1 MSIVANGQVRMANL
15 SVAGSHMVNGVS
27 KLHSEILRQT
37 VFHDYY
43 KTTPEKF
50 TNVTNGIAHRR
61 WLCLGNPLLSA
72 LLDETI
78 GTKYRKNPEAIGDF
92 IKYRDDQSVI
102 DRVRAIKH
110 ENKERF
116 AEAYYK
122 KTGDKL
128 DTHSLFDVQV
138 KRIHEYKRQLLNA
151 LKIVA
156 LYDEIK
162 KNPNISIRPQT
173 FIFGGKAAP
182 GYYLAKEIIR
192 FICMLGKQID
202 NDPDVRGRLKVVFL
216 EEYNVSL
223 AEILMP
229 ASDISEQISLAGK
242 EASGTGCMKFM
253 INGAM
258 TVGTLDGANVEMADA
273 VGNDNIYIFGLTAN
287 EVDELWKRGYNSAVY
302 YKESE
307 RLHGA
312 IDRIGC
318 GLAGEDFSNIENY
331 LLHNPG
337 VSDPYMCFA
346 DFDSYYATYNRAL
359 DDYDHRNLWTKK
371 AITNI
376 AKAGYFASDRSIK
389 EYAENIWHIEP
400 CKI

>member
-1 MSIVANGQVRMANL
+1 MKKNNIQNKTLKWLVHFSIIILML
-15 SVAGSHMVNGVS
+15 MWGS
-27 KLHSEILRQT
+27 
-37 VFHDYY
+37 
-43 KTTPEKF
+43 
-50 TNVTNGIAHRR
+50 
-61 WLCLGNPLLSA
+61 
-72 LLDETI
+72 
-78 GTKYRKNPEAIGDF
+78 
-92 IKYRDDQSVI
+92 
-102 DRVRAIKH
+102 
-110 ENKERF
+110 
-116 AEAYYK
+116 
-122 KTGDKL
+122 
-128 DTHSLFDVQV
+128 
-138 KRIHEYKRQLLNA
+138 QLL
-151 LKIVA
+151 
-156 LYDEIK
+156 
-162 KNPNISIRPQT
+162 
-173 FIFGGKAAP
+173 F
-182 GYYLAKEIIR
+182 
-192 FICMLGKQID
+192 
-202 NDPDVRGRLKVVFL
+202 LKVFYEKYQINNLYRVAYKL
-216 EEYNVSL
+216 SKNEHTIEEIESIAYKNNL
-223 AEILMP
+223 CIEY
-229 ASDISEQISLAGK
+229 
-242 EASGTGCMKFM
+242 
-253 INGAM
+253 IN
-258 TVGTLDGANVEMADA
+258 
-273 VGNDNIYIFGLTAN
+273 NDNIYIFGLTAN